1 MIIVKILYSNN
12 IYQVAHIRQEVRSRQ
27 PQVGENTLQKN
38 TSYIY
43 HTILS
48 QNASIQILALADN
61 ACLQS
66 TAHQETR
73 DFDLVTLG
81 PPSKI
86 LEDELRLEVKL
97 SHEQLYHLPLIVLS
111 SSSSS
116 IKQNFLHFCS
126 FAIRD
131 GLSFV
136 FAYFCFLS
144 TIFFSQETN
153 FAFPG
158 SRCLKLQNFFWVTPC
173 PS

>member
-1 MIIVKILYSNN
+1 MPVCNLL
-12 IYQVAHIRQEVRSRQ
+12 R
-27 PQVGENTLQKN
+27 T
-38 TSYIY
+38 
-43 HTILS
+43 
-48 QNASIQILALADN
+48 
-61 ACLQS
+61 
-66 TAHQETR
+66 QETR

-136 FAYFCFLS
+136 FAYFCFPS

-153 FAFPG
+153 FAFPD
-158 SRCLKLQNFFWVTPC
+158 SRCLKLENF
-173 PS
+173 PSRWRRARHKYFCGKWGGPLANKSDDIIEIIPQLICWGRGTSPNPN